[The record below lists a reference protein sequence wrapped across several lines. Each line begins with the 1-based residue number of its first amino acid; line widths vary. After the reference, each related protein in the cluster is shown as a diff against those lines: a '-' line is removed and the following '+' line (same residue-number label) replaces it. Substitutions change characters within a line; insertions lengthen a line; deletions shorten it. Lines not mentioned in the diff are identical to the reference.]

1 MDANLFTAY
10 NYLSSA
16 IAQAF
21 AALIALTAMFY
32 IYRMGILRNRMSKLK
47 DSIRQGMEDFL
58 IDKIDKSHPP
68 KKLSWEFLRNLDFE
82 TLGKLYQSRSKGKDF
97 EDRFRSQLLV
107 SRKQPQYLEL
117 SRFAKHLS
125 RIILPP
131 IILSACAMAFGIF
144 ALIIGPKLCGDGW
157 RWGIMIIESLLAG
170 VALTWTVVVVIK
182 MLAEPKEKSPP
193 PTPSTKEGE

>member
-1 MDANLFTAY
+1 MDSNLFTAY

-58 IDKIDKSHPP
+58 IDKIDNSDPP

-82 TLGKLYQSRSKGKDF
+82 TLEKLYQSRSKGGNF
-97 EDRFRSQLLV
+97 ENRFRSQLLV
-107 SRKQPQYLEL
+107 SRKQPQYLRLRKFE
-117 SRFAKHLS
+117 SHL
-125 RIILPP
+125 RWVILPP
-131 IILSACAMAFGIF
+131 ILLSALTMLAGITALLWGYQLCDAQRVLIMYGESILAAV
-144 ALIIGPKLCGDGW
+144 ALI
-157 RWGIMIIESLLAG
+157 
-170 VALTWTVVVVIK
+170 WTVVVVII
-182 MLAEPKEKSPP
+182 MLGEPGKKKTK
-193 PTPSTKEGE
+193 PTET